1 MTQSMTQVSTPIEAQ
16 AVDAT
21 PATTAKPSVGV
32 GKAGLIALLVI
43 LAIGGVFAVGLMRQ
57 HTGQPTD
64 GPAPLF
70 SLQTF
75 SGDTV
80 SLESLRGQV
89 VVINFWASWCGPC
102 QFEAP
107 EIQAAWDQYKDK
119 GVVFLGV
126 AYTDTEREARK
137 FLEKHGITYIN
148 GLDYKTAI
156 SEQYGIRG
164 VPETFI
170 VDRQGNVSA
179 FIPAPLTQKELG
191 RLLDAELKKS

>member
-1 MTQSMTQVSTPIEAQ
+1 MTQISTPL
-16 AVDAT
+16 DAPATSPTT
-21 PATTAKPSVGV
+21 PATTGVGI
-32 GKAGLIALLVI
+32 GKAGAVALLII
-43 LAIGGVFAVGLMRQ
+43 LAIGAVFAVGLLRQ
-57 HTGQPTD
+57 HSGQPTD

-75 SGDTV
+75 GGEAV

-102 QFEAP
+102 QHEAP
-107 EIQAAWDQYKDK
+107 EIQAAWEQYKDK

-137 FLEKHGITYIN
+137 FLEKHGITYLN

-170 VDRQGNVSA
+170 VDRQGNVSY

-191 RLLDAELKKS
+191 RLLDSVLSKS